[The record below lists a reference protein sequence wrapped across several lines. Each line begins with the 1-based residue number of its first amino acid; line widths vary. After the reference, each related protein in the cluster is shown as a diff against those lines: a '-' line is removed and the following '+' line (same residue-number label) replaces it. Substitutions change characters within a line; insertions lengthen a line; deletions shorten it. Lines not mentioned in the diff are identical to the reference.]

1 MCADPGVVV
10 AAAAAAAVAA
20 PGALS
25 CGAAA
30 AQTCPD
36 TLKNRC
42 DDWLKKEDTFVS
54 SCLGKQRCIIPVER
68 NYVGIDAVEKTCWS
82 LDR

>member
-10 AAAAAAAVAA
+10 VAAAAAAVAA

-30 AQTCPD
+30 AFAAVAPEDLDCATIFGRQYIKHIK
-36 TLKNRC
+36 KNIYIYIYIC
-42 DDWLKKEDTFVS
+42 EDRKA
-54 SCLGKQRCIIPVER
+54 LG
-68 NYVGIDAVEKTCWS
+68 A
-82 LDR
+82 LDHKFLTSM

>member
-10 AAAAAAAVAA
+10 AAAAVAAVAA

-30 AQTCPD
+30 AFAAVAPEALDCGAVAAAAAAAAGMVPTQGRRNQSKT
-36 TLKNRC
+36 
-42 DDWLKKEDTFVS
+42 WLF
-54 SCLGKQRCIIPVER
+54 C
-68 NYVGIDAVEKTCWS
+68 
-82 LDR
+82 

>member
-10 AAAAAAAVAA
+10 VAAAAAAVAA

-30 AQTCPD
+30 AFAAVAP
-36 TLKNRC
+36 
-42 DDWLKKEDTFVS
+42 ED
-54 SCLGKQRCIIPVER
+54 
-68 NYVGIDAVEKTCWS
+68 
-82 LDR
+82 LDCATIFGRRQHSESNHKGLQGE